1 MSFDRVEGKP
11 RDLGGFSVRRL
22 LPSLAHRAVGPFV
35 FFDHLGPATLA
46 AGSGGVQVRPHPHI
60 GLATVTFLFDGELMH
75 RDSLGSVQPI
85 RPGDINW
92 MTSGRGIVHSERS
105 PESIRDTSQPI
116 HGIQS
121 WVAVPKDHEDADPS
135 FAHHPA
141 ASLPVVQR
149 PGVRIVVIAG
159 DAFGVTSPVAVLVPT
174 LYAVADLDP
183 DSALVLDAKHD
194 ERALYVVEGGVSID
208 GVAIPAQTM
217 AVITSGGE
225 VSITASS
232 AARVMLVG
240 GAKLDAPRALEWN
253 FVASDFAAID
263 AARDDWAAFPNAR
276 FPQVPGETEFI
287 PLPPRPRPEPTAL

>member
-1 MSFDRVEGKP
+1 MSFDLIEGKP
-11 RDLGGFSVRRL
+11 RDLGGFSVRRV
-22 LPSLAHRAVGPFV
+22 LPSLAHRSIGPFA

-60 GLATVTFLFDGELMH
+60 GLATVTFLFEGELMH
-75 RDSLGSVQPI
+75 RDSLGSVQAI

-105 PESIRDTSQPI
+105 PASIRDAPQVI

-121 WVAVPKDHEDADPS
+121 WVAVPKEHEHDDPS

-141 ASLPVVQR
+141 ATLPSFAL
-149 PGVRIVVIAG
+149 PGARITVIAG
-159 DAFGVTSPVAVLVPT
+159 TAFGHTSPVAVLVPT
-174 LYAVADLDP
+174 LYAVADLDAG
-183 DSALVLDAKHD
+183 STLMLDTEHE
-194 ERALYVVEGGVSID
+194 ERALYVVEGDVTID
-208 GVAIPAQTM
+208 GTPVPAQTM
-217 AVITSGGE
+217 AALTSTADVVIAAG
-225 VSITASS
+225 S

-240 GAKLDAPRALEWN
+240 GTKLDAPRALEWN
-253 FVASDFAAID
+253 FVASDREAID

-276 FPQVPGETEFI
+276 FPQVPGETEWI